1 MVQKT
6 DIKTFLE
13 LSKNIPVIDVRSPKE
28 FDTGRFPGAI
38 NIPLFENEERA
49 TVGIAYKQ
57 INRNTAVLKG
67 LEIVGPKMKDFAK
80 KAQEIA
86 ANNQLLV
93 YCWRGGMRSASM
105 AWLFDMLG
113 IKTYT
118 LIGGYR
124 SYRRYGKTQL
134 SLAQN
139 LIILGGLTGSGK
151 TETLRKIKEKGE
163 QILDL
168 ELLANHKGS
177 AFGALGQNNQLP
189 NEQFENDLICDFL
202 KLDLSK
208 PIWIEDE
215 SHSIGSNWV
224 PNELFLTM
232 RKSPVIKMEIDKE
245 IRIKRLVKEYAG
257 FDKNQLESCI
267 LKIGKRL
274 GGQHVKKALECL
286 KNDQLDVVADITL
299 TYYDKSYSFGVDS
312 REKVT
317 IFPVRLDQDDPEK
330 NAEILIEFAKKN
342 IFG

>member
-1 MVQKT
+1 MVHKT

-28 FDTGRFPGAI
+28 FDTGHFPGAI
-38 NIPLFENEERA
+38 NIPLFDNEERA
-49 TVGIAYKQ
+49 IVGTAYKQ

-67 LEIVGPKMKDFAK
+67 LEIVGPKMKDFAE
-80 KAQEIA
+80 KAQKIA

-124 SYRRYGKTQL
+124 SYRRYGKAQL
-134 SLAQN
+134 ALAQK
-139 LIILGGLTGSGK
+139 LIIVGGLTGSGK
-151 TETLRKIKEKGE
+151 TETLRKIQEKGE

-177 AFGALGQNNQLP
+177 AFGALGQNKQLL
-189 NEQFENDLICDFL
+189 NEQFENNLISKFL
-202 KLDLSK
+202 KLDITK

-245 IRIKRLVKEYAG
+245 IRIKRLVNEYAG
-257 FDKNQLESCI
+257 FDKNHLENCI
-267 LKIGKRL
+267 LRIGKRL

-299 TYYDKSYSFGVDS
+299 TYYDKSYSFGVNS
-312 REKVT
+312 RDKET
-317 IFPVRLDQDDPEK
+317 IFPIYLEQDNPVK
-330 NAEILIEFAKKN
+330 NAEILIDFARKK